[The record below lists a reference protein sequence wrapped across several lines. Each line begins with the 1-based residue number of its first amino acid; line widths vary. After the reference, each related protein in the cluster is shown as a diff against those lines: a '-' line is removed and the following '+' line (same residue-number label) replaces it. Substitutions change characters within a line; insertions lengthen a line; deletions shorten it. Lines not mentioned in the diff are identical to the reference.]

1 MGRVENVN
9 IEVVLKVLDEKQNF
23 NGLKIT
29 ANYAIFPP
37 YCSIDKMG
45 NPTGLMYD
53 ILKVV
58 ANELNLTVEIQET
71 KPENMDIWYKKYDF
85 LKSIRYLVV
94 QNMKSNK
101 LTFKGMGM
109 EQ

>member
-37 YCSIDKMG
+37 YCSIDEMG

-85 LKSIRYLVV
+85 LKCKIVV
-94 QNMKSNK
+94 QHMKNNK